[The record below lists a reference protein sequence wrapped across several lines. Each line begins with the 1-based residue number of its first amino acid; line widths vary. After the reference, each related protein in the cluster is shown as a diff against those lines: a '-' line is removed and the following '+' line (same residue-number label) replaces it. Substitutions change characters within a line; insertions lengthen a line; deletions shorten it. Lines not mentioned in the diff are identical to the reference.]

1 MEAEARPPQD
11 REALRG
17 GQEGPCLPAA
27 RPPGQEEKGA
37 QEAGLWP
44 GALPAHAGPA
54 TSHWPTGRG
63 HGGGTP
69 PATPGRRLGS
79 CPRSCKHHTHPHG
92 RPTARLCPGRA
103 WGAKASMEAL
113 SGLPRPWAPVL
124 TPRGQGAHSRC
135 LSTRSGLSHLARP
148 CRPHLLQA
156 ECPPLPSGQH
166 RRPFKANPTARTPP
180 DHAQS
185 ERPRA
190 GPASANRPRSS
201 GNETEANQAQ
211 PLCALALTRPHGH
224 VLRGRAPWGQG
235 PALEPRP
242 GEPVPGAG
250 ARSRAPA
257 RCCLL
262 SPARRPASNLL
273 AASSPT

>member
-1 MEAEARPPQD
+1 MARGPPSS
-11 REALRG
+11 RG
-17 GQEGPCLPAA
+17 ACDFPLAH
-27 RPPGQEEKGA
+27 R
-37 QEAGLWP
+37 AGTW
-44 GALPAHAGPA
+44 
-54 TSHWPTGRG
+54 
-63 HGGGTP
+63 GGTP

-103 WGAKASMEAL
+103 WGAKASVEAL
-113 SGLPRPWAPVL
+113 SGLPRPWAPAL

-201 GNETEANQAQ
+201 GNETEADQAQ

-224 VLRGRAPWGQG
+224 VLRGSAPWGQG
-235 PALEPRP
+235 PESPFRAQAPAAEHRQDAASCLLPGGQPRTCWLPPPRP
-242 GEPVPGAG
+242 EVPSRPLLPAVP
-250 ARSRAPA
+250 RSCPQGSG
-257 RCCLL
+257 L
-262 SPARRPASNLL
+262 
-273 AASSPT
+273 

>member
-1 MEAEARPPQD
+1 MARGPPSSRGACDFPLAHRAGTWGGDSTCHSREAPWLLPTLLQAPHTPTRAPHCPALPRTGLGRQGQRGGAVRPPTT
-11 REALRG
+11 LG
-17 GQEGPCLPAA
+17 
-27 RPPGQEEKGA
+27 
-37 QEAGLWP
+37 
-44 GALPAHAGPA
+44 AGPH
-54 TSHWPTGRG
+54 TLGP
-63 HGGGTP
+63 GGTLP
-69 PATPGRRLGS
+69 MPA
-79 CPRSCKHHTHPHG
+79 
-92 RPTARLCPGRA
+92 
-103 WGAKASMEAL
+103 
-113 SGLPRPWAPVL
+113 
-124 TPRGQGAHSRC
+124 
-135 LSTRSGLSHLARP
+135 TRSGLSHLARP

>member
-27 RPPGQEEKGA
+27 RPPGQEAKGA

-103 WGAKASMEAL
+103 WGAKASVEAL
-113 SGLPRPWAPVL
+113 SGLPRPWAPAL
-124 TPRGQGAHSRC
+124 TPRGQGTHSRC
-135 LSTRSGLSHLARP
+135 LPPAAACLTLPVPAGPTSSRQSARLSLPGSTAD
-148 CRPHLLQA
+148 
-156 ECPPLPSGQH
+156 PSKQT
-166 RRPFKANPTARTPP
+166 RRPGHLRTTRRASAR
-180 DHAQS
+180 
-185 ERPRA
+185 
-190 GPASANRPRSS
+190 GPAQPPRTVLDPQGTKPKLIRHNR
-201 GNETEANQAQ
+201 
-211 PLCALALTRPHGH
+211 C
-224 VLRGRAPWGQG
+224 VLWR
-235 PALEPRP
+235 
-242 GEPVPGAG
+242 
-250 ARSRAPA
+250 
-257 RCCLL
+257 
-262 SPARRPASNLL
+262 
-273 AASSPT
+273 